1 MLLRNLD
8 IKKGKCNGTRLIV
21 KHLHGHIIEAEILTG
36 THKGE
41 YVFIPRIK
49 LAPSDVSLPFTL
61 ERTQFPIRLSYCMTI
76 NKAQGQTFDKLGI
89 FLPSPVFSHGQ
100 LYVAFSQARSFQSIT
115 VLVGQTMVQ
124 GLFGTKTITK
134 DVVYKEIL

>member
-1 MLLRNLD
+1 
-8 IKKGKCNGTRLIV
+8 
-21 KHLHGHIIEAEILTG
+21 
-36 THKGE
+36 
-41 YVFIPRIK
+41 
-49 LAPSDVSLPFTL
+49 
-61 ERTQFPIRLSYCMTI
+61 MTI

-100 LYVAFSQARSFQSIT
+100 LYVAFSRARSFQSIT

-134 DVVYKEIL
+134 NVVYKEIL